1 MLKRTAPKLVNA
13 MGEQAALVEWAHF
26 AALVR
31 VARGL
36 QTAGQR
42 KMHVRAD
49 SGTNRFELCKKK

>member
-1 MLKRTAPKLVNA
+1 